1 MSSCRSACVEITYIS
16 NICLLSIDRCYT
28 ACIAAG
34 GTLGG
39 TAVVVGVPAA
49 IAGIGFTAGGVAAG
63 STAASMMAAKGSV
76 AAGRVY
82 CCSQAVRTAYV
93 VSKCMQ

>member
-1 MSSCRSACVEITYIS
+1 MLTIG
-16 NICLLSIDRCYT
+16 RCYT

-49 IAGIGFTAGGVAAG
+49 IAGIGFTSGGIAAG
-63 STAASMMAAKGSV
+63 STAASMMAAASGKV
-76 AAGRVY
+76 AAGTVL
-82 CCSQAVRTAYV
+82 QARGKIFLEKLICTHENLL
-93 VSKCMQ
+93 